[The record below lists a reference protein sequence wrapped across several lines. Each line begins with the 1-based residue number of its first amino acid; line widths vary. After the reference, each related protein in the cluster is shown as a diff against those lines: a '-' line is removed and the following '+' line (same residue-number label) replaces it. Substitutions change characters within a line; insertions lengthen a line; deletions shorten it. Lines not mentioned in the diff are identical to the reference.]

1 MGGRHAEPVF
11 RVSAGAASDVGHVR
25 LHNEDAYLAAH
36 PVFLVADGMGG
47 HTRGD
52 AAAAAVVRVFER
64 LGGRS
69 WLDAAELHEATAA
82 AASEIEELAGH
93 GRAPGTT
100 LAGVATT
107 RQADRPYWLVF
118 NVGDSRIYLL
128 RDGRLEQLSV
138 DHSRRQDLIDAGID
152 PDEVRIGRNI
162 ITRALGA
169 GRPGVP
175 VLDQWLLP
183 AQGGDRMLV
192 CTDGLTAEVSDDQL
206 LATLTAHADPQDAA
220 RALVAGVLTGAAR
233 DNVTA
238 VVVDA
243 VEVAGAETPVD
254 DEDAATQPEGAGL
267 DDDTVD
273 LSEYGLPLREE

>member
-1 MGGRHAEPVF
+1 MERQQEPVF
-11 RVSAGAASDVGHVR
+11 RVRSGAATDVGRVR
-25 LHNEDAYLAAH
+25 VHNEDAFLAAH

-52 AAAAAVVRVFER
+52 AAAAAVVRVFEE

-69 WLDAAELHEATAA
+69 WLDVGDLHEATAA
-82 AASEIEELAGH
+82 AASAIGDLAGP
-93 GRAPGTT
+93 GRPPGTT

-138 DHSRRQDLIDAGID
+138 DHSRRQEMIDAGID

-175 VLDQWLLP
+175 ALDQWLLP
-183 AQGGDRMLV
+183 AQVGDRMLV
-192 CTDGLTAEVSDDQL
+192 CSDGLTAEVPDPQL
-206 LATLTAHADPQDAA
+206 LATLQEHSDPQDAA
-220 RALVAGVLTGAAR
+220 RALVAAALDTEGR
-233 DNVTA
+233 DNVTV

-243 VEVAGAETPVD
+243 VEVAGADAPAE
-254 DEDAATQPEGAGL
+254 DEDPTQPEAAGL
-267 DDDTVD
+267 DDDTVN
-273 LSEYGLPLREE
+273 LSEYGLPLREK